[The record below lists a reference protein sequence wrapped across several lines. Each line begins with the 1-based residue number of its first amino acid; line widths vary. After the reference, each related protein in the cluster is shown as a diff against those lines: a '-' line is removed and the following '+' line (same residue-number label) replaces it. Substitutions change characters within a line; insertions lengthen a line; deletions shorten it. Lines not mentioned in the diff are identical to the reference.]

1 MSPRLKTLK
10 KNIKK
15 GLENFISIHFLI
27 ILDIIVSWNSQI
39 LPFFQWKCYQIIFF
53 TRNVALGFSKSA

>member
-27 ILDIIVSWNSQI
+27 ILDII
-39 LPFFQWKCYQIIFF
+39 
-53 TRNVALGFSKSA
+53 FS